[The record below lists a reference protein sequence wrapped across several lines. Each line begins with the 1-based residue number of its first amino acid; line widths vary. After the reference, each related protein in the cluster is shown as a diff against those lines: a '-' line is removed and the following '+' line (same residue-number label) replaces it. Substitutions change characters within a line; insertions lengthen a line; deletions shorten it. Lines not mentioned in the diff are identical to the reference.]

1 MRALAIA
8 LASGGC
14 VTSLHVVDSAHVV
27 DHDLAP
33 AFSLTAQD
41 GRTVVLADELR
52 HGPVALVFYRGY
64 W

>member
-14 VTSLHVVDSAHVV
+14 VTSLHVVDRAQVA
-27 DHDLAP
+27 DHDAAP

-41 GRTVVLADELR
+41 GRTVVLADALR

>member
-1 MRALAIA
+1 VRALAIA

-14 VTSLHVVDSAHVV
+14 VTSLHITESAHVAA
-27 DHDLAP
+27 HDAAP

>member
-1 MRALAIA
+1 MRALVAA
-8 LASGGC
+8 LAASGC
-14 VTSLHVVDSAHVV
+14 VTSLHITESAHVAAF
-27 DHDLAP
+27 DAAP

-41 GRTVVLADELR
+41 GRTVVLGDELR